1 MGAHAVAGVAG
12 DETILKQ
19 QCSRVAGADMKHKR
33 RAFFHAG
40 QVTETAAGLE
50 IDQARHFA
58 IVDRAK
64 AQTAGDA
71 DPVHEGFL
79 ILCLAENVGDG
90 GACDLVGVEAEFVDG
105 FLEIADD

>member
-1 MGAHAVAGVAG
+1 MEH
-12 DETILKQ
+12 E
-19 QCSRVAGADMKHKR
+19 R

-40 QVTETAAGLE
+40 QVTEAAAGLE

-79 ILCLAENVGDG
+79 ILGFAENVGDG
-90 GACDLVGVEAEFVDG
+90 GACDLVGVEAELVEG